1 MSSLSCKVLK
11 MKRSKRTGII
21 ALAFGALFTFLAFK
35 TDYFEVAKQI
45 EIYTSLFKELNMY
58 YIDDINPARLTE
70 KSIDNMLNDLDPYTR
85 FYDEQQVEEV
95 KILSA
100 GEYSGIG
107 ATTKYIG
114 DKLTVFELHKDMPA
128 DKAGLKVGDEII
140 KVDQI
145 SVSEKNKNEISSLLK
160 GAENTKVNLQVK
172 RQGKILDFNVQ
183 RKKIDID
190 PVPHYQM
197 IDDKVGYISFIK
209 FNTKAS
215 DAVKEAFLDLK
226 SQGMEKLILDLRGNP
241 GGLLNEAI
249 EITNFFIPKGE
260 TVVTTRAKL
269 KKWSETYRTR
279 NEPID
284 LEIPI
289 VILING
295 NSASAAEIVSGSLQ
309 DLDRAV
315 ILGERSFGKGLV
327 QRYRDL
333 PYGTKLK
340 LTISK
345 YYTPSGR
352 NIQELDYTHRNGKE
366 IPKFSTKE
374 RVLFHTKNG
383 RKVYGGGG
391 IEPDVK
397 IEKPEKS
404 SSTKA
409 LLSSDAI
416 FNFVTKYYYS
426 HSEIAEPKNF
436 VAGNSIYN
444 EFISYLES
452 NPESFE
458 TNSEKIFKKAF
469 EEAETE
475 KYLNEVSDEYQILM
489 RKVKQ
494 EKIKD
499 LEKNRE
505 EIMEYLN
512 NDILNRYFYKKGEY
526 INHIYHSRYISE
538 AKRILNDQKE
548 YQKILH

>member
-1 MSSLSCKVLK
+1 
-11 MKRSKRTGII
+11 MKRIKRTGII
-21 ALAFGALFTFLAFK
+21 ALVLSSVFAFFAYK

-140 KVDQI
+140 RVDQI
-145 SVSEKNKNEISSLLK
+145 AVTDQNKHEISALLK
-160 GAENTKVNLQVK
+160 GAEDTKVKLQVK
-172 RQGKILDFNVQ
+172 RQGKIINFNVQ
-183 RKKIDID
+183 RKKIDIN

-197 IDDKVGYISFIK
+197 IDDKTGYISFIK

-215 DAVKEAFLDLK
+215 DAVKNAFLDLK
-226 SQGMEKLILDLRGNP
+226 SKGMEQLILDLRGNP

-269 KKWSETYRTR
+269 KKWSEIYRTR

-284 LEIPI
+284 LDIPI
-289 VILING
+289 IILING

-366 IPKFSTKE
+366 VPKFSSE
-374 RVLFHTKNG
+374 QRALFHTKNG

-391 IEPDVK
+391 IAPDVK
-397 IEKPEKS
+397 IEKPKR
-404 SSTKA
+404 STSTEA

-416 FNFVTKYYYS
+416 FNFVTEYYYA
-426 HSEIAEPKNF
+426 HPKIAQPKDF
-436 VAGNSIYN
+436 MPDNSIYK

-452 NPESFE
+452 HPDSFE
-458 TNSEKIFKKAF
+458 TQ
-469 EEAETE
+469 TE
-475 KYLNEVSDEYQILM
+475 KVFKNGFEGMEKEAYFNSVYGEYHTLM
-489 RKVKQ
+489 KKIQQ
-494 EKIKD
+494 EKIKE
-499 LEKNRE
+499 LKKNQE
-505 EIMEYLN
+505 EIQEYLN
-512 NDILNRYFYKKGEY
+512 NEILNRYFYKKGEY
-526 INHIYHSRYISE
+526 INHIYHSKYISE
-538 AKRILNDQKE
+538 ATRILNDQNE

>member
-1 MSSLSCKVLK
+1 
-11 MKRSKRTGII
+11 MKRLKRTGIVAF
-21 ALAFGALFTFLAFK
+21 ALSAVFAFFAFK
-35 TDYFEVAKQI
+35 TDYFEVAKQL

-58 YIDDINPARLTE
+58 YIDEINPARLTE
-70 KSIDNMLNDLDPYTR
+70 RSIDNMLNDLDPYTR

-95 KILSA
+95 KIISA

-114 DKLTVFELHKDMPA
+114 NKLTVLELHKDMPA
-128 DKAGLKVGDEII
+128 DKAGLKVGDEIV

-145 SVSEKNKNEISSLLK
+145 TITEDNKKEISALLK
-160 GAENTKVNLQVK
+160 GAENTEVNLQVK
-172 RQGKILDFNVQ
+172 RQGKTMNFKVQ
-183 RKKIDID
+183 REKIDID

-197 IDDKVGYISFIK
+197 IDDKTGYISFIK

-215 DAVKEAFLDLK
+215 DAVKGAFLDLK
-226 SQGMEKLILDLRGNP
+226 SKGMEQLILDLRGNP

-269 KKWSETYRTR
+269 KKWSENYRTR

-289 VILING
+289 VILIDG
-295 NSASAAEIVSGSLQ
+295 HSASAAEIVSGSLQ

-327 QRYRDL
+327 QRYRNL

-340 LTISK
+340 ITISK

-352 NIQELDYTHRNGKE
+352 NIQELDYTHRNGNE
-366 IPKFSTKE
+366 VPKFSSKQ
-374 RVLFHTKNG
+374 RAVFYTKNG

-397 IEKPEKS
+397 IDKPEKTP
-404 SSTKA
+404 STEA
-409 LLSSDAI
+409 LLSSDAV
-416 FNFVTKYYYS
+416 FNFATEYYYT
-426 HSEIAEPKNF
+426 HPKIAEPKDF
-436 VAGNSIYN
+436 IAGDSMYN
-444 EFISYLES
+444 EFIDYLE
-452 NPESFE
+452 NHPDSFE
-458 TNSEKIFKKAF
+458 THSEKVFKSGYKEAGK
-469 EEAETE
+469 EEYA
-475 KYLNEVSDEYQILM
+475 NSVSGEYQELM
-489 RKVKQ
+489 KKIRK

-499 LEKNRE
+499 LEKNKE
-505 EIMEYLN
+505 EILGYLN
-512 NDILNRYFYKKGEY
+512 NEILNRYFYKKGEY

-538 AKRILNDQKE
+538 AQKVLNDQNR

>member
-1 MSSLSCKVLK
+1 
-11 MKRSKRTGII
+11 MKRLKRNGAI
-21 ALAFGALFTFLAFK
+21 ALVISALFVFFAFK

-85 FYDEQQVEEV
+85 FYDEQEVEDV
-95 KILSA
+95 KIISA

-107 ATTKYIG
+107 ATTKYID

-128 DKAGLKVGDEII
+128 DKAGLKVGDEIL

-145 SVSEKNKNEISSLLK
+145 TVNQKNKHDISALLK
-160 GAENTKVNLQVK
+160 GAENTKVELQVQ
-172 RQGKILDFNVQ
+172 RQNKVLNFNVL
-183 RKKIDID
+183 REKIDID

-197 IDDKVGYISFIK
+197 IDDKTGYISFIK

-226 SQGMEKLILDLRGNP
+226 SKGMQNLILDLRGNP

-249 EITNFFIPKGE
+249 EITNFFIPRGE

-269 KKWSETYRTR
+269 KKWSENYRTP
-279 NEPID
+279 NKPID
-284 LEIPI
+284 LDIPI

-315 ILGERSFGKGLV
+315 IVGDRSFGKGLV
-327 QRYRDL
+327 QRYRNL

-352 NIQELDYTHRNGKE
+352 NIQELDYTHRNGND
-366 IPKFSTKE
+366 IPKFSKE
-374 RVLFHTKNG
+374 QRTVFQTKNG

-391 IEPDVK
+391 IEPDIK
-397 IEKPEKS
+397 IKKTKRS
-404 SSTKA
+404 RSTEA
-409 LLSSDAI
+409 LLNSDAI
-416 FNFVTKYYYS
+416 FKFATYYYYT
-426 HSEIAEPKNF
+426 HSKIAGPKDF
-436 VAGNSIYN
+436 IADETLYS
-444 EFISYLES
+444 EFITYLRN
-452 NPESFE
+452 NPDSFE
-458 TNSEKIFKKAF
+458 THPEKVFKDGYK
-469 EEAETE
+469 EVEKE
-475 KYLNEVSDEYQILM
+475 KYADSVSGEYQNLI
-489 RKVKQ
+489 KKIKE

-499 LEKNRE
+499 LEINKE
-505 EIMEYLN
+505 EILENIN
-512 NDILNRYFYKKGEY
+512 NEILNRYFYKKGEY
-526 INHIYHSRYISE
+526 INHIYHSRYILE
-538 AKRILNDQKE
+538 AK
-548 YQKILH
+548 KILDDQDKYQQILH